1 MAVFNYEIK
10 IHLIRDAQLED
21 NIPLTNSWY
30 PALANIYGI
39 VTKNFDGYITS
50 VRKDGL
56 ILTILCY
63 LIEGPEEEF
72 KLADLKKRNI
82 SWADYRSVCIMDAV
96 NLHSRALSYVV
107 DRTEIKRLI
116 PEERSSA

>member
-10 IHLIRDAQLED
+10 IHLIRDIQVD
-21 NIPLTNSWY
+21 DIPLSNSWY

-50 VRKDGL
+50 ITKDGL
-56 ILTILCY
+56 VLTISCY

-82 SWADYRSVCIMDAV
+82 RWPDYRSVCIMDAV
-96 NLHSRALSYVV
+96 NLHSRALGYGV
-107 DRTEIKRLI
+107 DRTEIKLV
-116 PEERSSA
+116 SNKGTLT